1 MAGLPHRGPAQ
12 IPLRC
17 EWPTIRPCHVNHIH
31 SHIHMYVCMYVCIC
45 WWVLIVHACDVQE
58 SVESFRP
65 RGRGGEPRASL
76 LGKVVMIDTFTA
88 SADMNP
94 YGLPLGTE

>member
-1 MAGLPHRGPAQ
+1 MPIISISISLSISGGKGGEGWIVLAP
-12 IPLRC
+12 
-17 EWPTIRPCHVNHIH
+17 E
-31 SHIHMYVCMYVCIC
+31 VCICIC
-45 WWVLIVHACDVQE
+45 WWLLIVQACDVHVQE